1 MNKTYRRNEQSKKHL
16 VIGGAMFALFVL
28 IATVARMFLPSL
40 SDLAS
45 RIAIPVWTA
54 GEHASLVASLGG
66 IGAWGGGLLVAENR
80 ALKEEIEALR
90 NERATV
96 FADAHTYT
104 ELMSRFGR
112 SLEEERMG
120 ILAGVLSTPPRS
132 LYDTIVIDAGS
143 RNGVSV
149 GMLVY
154 ANSDMPVG
162 VVARVGAVSSVVELL
177 SSPGRHVEVVVGA
190 SGEIR
195 ASAEGL
201 GGGNFVIRIPRD
213 ISISVGDP
221 VSLPTLSGAC
231 IGYVSVV
238 DAVPTDSFQTIRFSF
253 ETSLQDLRFVMIRPY
268 GTSIFLVDGM
278 TLPSFGTEEVSE
290 DASSEDE

>member
-16 VIGGAMFALFVL
+16 VIGGAMFASFVL
-28 IATVARMFLPSL
+28 IATVARIFLPSL

-45 RIAIPVWTA
+45 RIATPVWTA
-54 GEHASLVASLGG
+54 GEHASLVASLGSVG
-66 IGAWGGGLLVAENR
+66 GWGGGSLVAENM

-90 NERATV
+90 NERATA
-96 FADAHTYT
+96 FADIHVYT
-104 ELMSRFGR
+104 KLVSRFGR

-143 RNGVSV
+143 RNGVSA

-177 SSPGRHVEVVVGA
+177 SSPGRHIEVVVGA
-190 SGEIR
+190 SGETR

-213 ISISVGDP
+213 IPISVGDSI
-221 VSLPTLSGAC
+221 SLPTLSSAR

-238 DAVPTDSFQTIRFSF
+238 DVVPTDSFQTIRFSF

-278 TLPSFGTEEVSE
+278 TIPF
-290 DASSEDE
+290 SSEESSEEEENNAL